1 MRALLH
7 FLAGGG
13 LLFLVFGVPRP
24 APHDDAVAPPIVVSA
39 ADVARLRDGYQRETG
54 LPATPADEVAL
65 IDRALDEEL
74 LFREALARGLDRNDR
89 SVHNWLIEQMRVL
102 ADDAGTDDDTLY
114 ARAVALGLDRHDMVV
129 RRILVQKIRLL
140 AARAGESAVS
150 DAELHDFF
158 AAHADDY
165 QLPARID
172 LEQVF
177 LRRERGAAAAGPL
190 LIALRDGSSP
200 DTQVSDAFP
209 VPRRLQGQS
218 RPQLEKLFGTAFA
231 AQVLSTTS
239 EAWIGPLESPY
250 GWHLVRV
257 TTRRPGG
264 VAPFESV
271 RGRVLERWR
280 EQRRAARLAELL
292 ADLRRRQ
299 PLQVESAAW
308 QARGTA

>member
-24 APHDDAVAPPIVVSA
+24 AAPGDSALTPVVISA
-39 ADVARLRDGYQRETG
+39 AEVARLRDAYTRETG
-54 LPATPADEVAL
+54 LPATPADEAAL

-89 SVHNWLIEQMRVL
+89 SVHNWLTEQMRVL
-102 ADDAGTDDDTLY
+102 ADDAGTDDETLY
-114 ARAVALGLDRHDMVV
+114 ARAVALGLDRNDMVV

-140 AARAGESAVS
+140 AARAGESSVD
-150 DAELHDFF
+150 DAELRDFF

-165 QLPARID
+165 RLPERVD

-177 LRRERGAAAAGPL
+177 LRRARGEAAAGQML
-190 LIALRDGSSP
+190 VALRTGAPGDAP
-200 DTQVSDAFP
+200 ASDAFP
-209 VPRRLQGQS
+209 VPRRLLGQS
-218 RPQLEKLFGTAFA
+218 RPQLEKLFGAAFA
-231 AQVLSTTS
+231 TGVLSTTS
-239 EAWIGPLESPY
+239 DTWIGPLESPY

-257 TTRRPGG
+257 TARRPGA
-264 VAPFESV
+264 VAEFASV

-280 EQRRAARLAELL
+280 EQRRAARLAALL
-292 ADLRRRQ
+292 AALRTQQ
-299 PLQVESAAW
+299 PLLVESAAW
-308 QARGTA
+308 QARGAV